1 MEPAAMYIPT
11 ASDAPDVS
19 SLAIFAPFES
29 VVTIVPGAVA
39 GATGGSGMASPGT
52 GWSMGGIAGPAAPPK
67 MADIRLG
74 FACAVVSAGSD
85 MRAAEDVLTPRAATR
100 RALESPIVCVEWRLR
115 AAPLG
120 CVRRRGRKRRKRVPR
135 TREEVAECGRAV
147 RSGAASG
154 RRGDGRALDASPI
167 GRAQR
172 SQSGTA
178 RDWPAPRLRR
188 IRSEKIFSMHNG
200 ETTSREP
207 ETKTLVVVHA
217 RSSREGVSTSESF
230 SSAFQLS
237 AHPRAPATRSTHAP
251 PRPKREH
258 GRLLDVR
265 EPAQGPARQGGRQG

>member
-1 MEPAAMYIPT
+1 
-11 ASDAPDVS
+11 
-19 SLAIFAPFES
+19 
-29 VVTIVPGAVA
+29 
-39 GATGGSGMASPGT
+39 MASPGT

-100 RALESPIVCVEWRLR
+100 RALESPIVCVGWRLR

-154 RRGDGRALDASPI
+154 RRGDGDALDASPI

-178 RDWPAPRLRR
+178 RDWPAR
-188 IRSEKIFSMHNG
+188 
-200 ETTSREP
+200 
-207 ETKTLVVVHA
+207 
-217 RSSREGVSTSESF
+217 
-230 SSAFQLS
+230 
-237 AHPRAPATRSTHAP
+237 
-251 PRPKREH
+251 
-258 GRLLDVR
+258 D
-265 EPAQGPARQGGRQG
+265 